1 MRRAH
6 ENITEFKNGNINI
19 RLSVEDVMK
28 ISEADDKYNTALE
41 IILNTLWWLDLYV
54 IGDPVI
60 LGNDCGGYL
69 LYCYNNELEYILIDR
84 DVMKISE
91 GKTAKIYGHPA
102 TKDTLE
108 LALSE

>member
-6 ENITEFKNGNINI
+6 ENITEFENGNINI
-19 RLSVEDVMK
+19 RLSAEDVK
-28 ISEADDKYNTALE
+28 EISHADDSYNATLE
-41 IILNTLWWLDLYV
+41 TILNLLYWLDLYV

-60 LGNDCGGYL
+60 LGNDCGGYT
-69 LYCYNNELEYILIDR
+69 LYCYNSGLEYILTDR

-102 TKDTLE
+102 TEDTLE
-108 LALSE
+108 LI